1 MDGDIL
7 PHKTPSQ
14 SKPDILYE
22 CLFLCV
28 PVTPVLSAAAREM
41 DPCSNTTMS
50 EMQLN
55 SADEIQPVHI
65 LCV

>member
-1 MDGDIL
+1 M
-7 PHKTPSQ
+7 
-14 SKPDILYE
+14 LYE
-22 CLFLCV
+22 CLPLCV

-65 LCV
+65 LKSHSDCIDERNAKRIGFL